1 MDLITRKKNFKER
14 FDQIKDIDLVERF
27 EEFLEM
33 HLSNKKI
40 VAYTVQGNP
49 LTKEMY
55 IERVHK
61 TLLSVKKGNFISVED
76 LEKESENW

>member
-1 MDLITRKKNFKER
+1 MDLTTRKNIFKER

-27 EEFLEM
+27 ENFLEIQ
-33 HLSNKKI
+33 LSGNKI
-40 VAYTVQGNP
+40 VAYTVQGEP

-55 IERVHK
+55 VEKVENSLK
-61 TLLSVKKGNFISVED
+61 SVNSGNFTTVED